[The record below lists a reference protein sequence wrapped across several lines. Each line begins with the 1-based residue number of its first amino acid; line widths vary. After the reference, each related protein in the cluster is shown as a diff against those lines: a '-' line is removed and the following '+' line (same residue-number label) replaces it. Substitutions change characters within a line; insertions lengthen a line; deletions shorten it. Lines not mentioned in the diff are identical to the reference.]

1 MEPAGGRVITLSILM
16 AGQVGP
22 TGRAMGATCPTV
34 DVVILTWNDGPLL
47 GAAIA
52 SVTASEGV
60 DPRVVVVD
68 NGSEPPAT
76 VPDGVTL
83 VRLPENRGVAAGRN
97 IGIRAGTADLVCLLD
112 SDAQLGPRSLRT
124 LVEGLR
130 EAEADVAVPCFT
142 AQAPTASAGAAP
154 DLADKARR
162 VLGRTAEYRP
172 LGAPQG
178 SVLEAERPWW
188 PVDFGIGACQ
198 LFRRSAWEA
207 VGGIDESFFY
217 GPEDVD
223 FCLRI
228 KQGGGLVVQ
237 VAGDPVHHPPRRI
250 HRRPIN
256 RRGMAHAW
264 AVARYYHRHRAWLR
278 GRHAPTDPAPYPD
291 PHPHPRRTA

>member
-1 MEPAGGRVITLSILM
+1 
-16 AGQVGP
+16 
-22 TGRAMGATCPTV
+22 MGATCPTV

-47 GAAIA
+47 DAAIA

-60 DPRVVVVD
+60 DTRIVVVD

-97 IGIRAGTADLVCLLD
+97 VGIRIGSADLVCLLD
-112 SDAQLGPRSLRT
+112 SDAELGPRSLRT
-124 LVEGLR
+124 LVEGLKG
-130 EAEADVAVPCFT
+130 AGADVAVPCFT

-172 LGAPQG
+172 LGPSSATGPG
-178 SVLEAERPWW
+178 VATGAAAVLDPGPRWW

-198 LFRRSAWEA
+198 LFRRSAWDA

-228 KQGGGLVVQ
+228 KQAGGLVVQ

-256 RRGMAHAW
+256 RRGVAHAW

-278 GRHAPTDPAPYPD
+278 SSPTA
-291 PHPHPRRTA
+291 RRP

>member
-1 MEPAGGRVITLSILM
+1 
-16 AGQVGP
+16 
-22 TGRAMGATCPTV
+22 MGAACPTV

-47 GAAIA
+47 NAAIA
-52 SVTASEGV
+52 SVMASEGV
-60 DPRVVVVD
+60 EARIVVVD
-68 NGSEPPAT
+68 NGSQPPAT
-76 VPDGVTL
+76 VPDGVNL

-97 IGIRAGTADLVCLLD
+97 VGIRAGTADLVCLLD
-112 SDAQLGPRSLRT
+112 SDAELGPRSLRN
-124 LVEGLR
+124 LVDGL
-130 EAEADVAVPCFT
+130 EQAGAEVAVPCFT
-142 AQAPTASAGAAP
+142 AQSPTASAGAAP

-172 LGAPQG
+172 LGPEVPTGNAASADSTASTVG
-178 SVLEAERPWW
+178 VLVAEPPWW

-228 KQGGGLVVQ
+228 KQAGGLVVQ
-237 VAGDPVHHPPRRI
+237 VAGEPVHHPPRRI

-278 GRHAPTDPAPYPD
+278 SSPVGD
-291 PHPHPRRTA
+291 

>member
-1 MEPAGGRVITLSILM
+1 MGRSSCPA
-16 AGQVGP
+16 A
-22 TGRAMGATCPTV
+22 CPLV

-47 GAAIA
+47 SAAID
-52 SVTASEGV
+52 SVVASEGV
-60 DPRVVVVD
+60 EARIVVVD
-68 NGSEPPAT
+68 NGSEPPAI
-76 VPDGVTL
+76 VPDGVHL

-97 IGIRAGTADLVCLLD
+97 VGIRAGTAGLVCLLD
-112 SDAQLGPRSLRT
+112 SDAELGPRSLRN
-124 LVEGLR
+124 LVDGLEGAG
-130 EAEADVAVPCFT
+130 AEVAVPCFT
-142 AQAPTASAGAAP
+142 AQTPTASAGAAP
-154 DLADKARR
+154 HLTDKARR

-172 LGAPQG
+172 LAPPAFDE
-178 SVLEAERPWW
+178 LETGPGWW

-198 LFRRSAWEA
+198 LFRRSAWEG

-228 KQGGGLVVQ
+228 KQAGGLVVQ

-264 AVARYYHRHRAWLR
+264 AVARYYHRHRAWL
-278 GRHAPTDPAPYPD
+278 HSSSPTAARP
-291 PHPHPRRTA
+291 

>member
-1 MEPAGGRVITLSILM
+1 
-16 AGQVGP
+16 
-22 TGRAMGATCPTV
+22 MGSPRRTV

-47 GAAIA
+47 SAAIA
-52 SVTASEGV
+52 SVMASEEV
-60 DPRVVVVD
+60 EARIVVVD
-68 NGSEPPAT
+68 NGSEPPAA
-76 VPDGVTL
+76 VPEGVNL
-83 VRLPENRGVAAGRN
+83 IRLPENRGVAAGRN

-112 SDAQLGPRSLRT
+112 SDAELGPGSLRN
-124 LVEGLR
+124 LVDGL
-130 EAEADVAVPCFT
+130 EQAGADVAVPCFT

-154 DLADKARR
+154 HLTDKARR

-172 LGAPQG
+172 LGLPAPTATATTLLSAPTG
-178 SVLEAERPWW
+178 TVAPAPDRPEAGARWW

-228 KQGGGLVVQ
+228 KQAGGLVVQ

-278 GRHAPTDPAPYPD
+278 SSPAARP
-291 PHPHPRRTA
+291 

>member
-1 MEPAGGRVITLSILM
+1 
-16 AGQVGP
+16 
-22 TGRAMGATCPTV
+22 MGCSPRPTV

-52 SVTASEGV
+52 SVTGGEGV
-60 DPRVVVVD
+60 DTRIVVVD

-83 VRLPENRGVAAGRN
+83 IRLPENRGVAAGRN
-97 IGIRAGTADLVCLLD
+97 VGIRAGSADLVCLLD
-112 SDAQLGPRSLRT
+112 SDAELGPCSLRS
-124 LVEGLR
+124 LVEGL
-130 EAEADVAVPCFT
+130 EESGADVAVPCFT

-172 LGAPQG
+172 LGAPGPAG
-178 SVLEAERPWW
+178 SGATTGVLEAGPRWW

-198 LFRRSAWEA
+198 LFRRSAWDA
-207 VGGIDESFFY
+207 VGGIDETFFY

-228 KQGGGLVVQ
+228 KQIGGLVVQ

-278 GRHAPTDPAPYPD
+278 SSPAP
-291 PHPHPRRTA
+291 RS

>member
-1 MEPAGGRVITLSILM
+1 MGRS
-16 AGQVGP
+16 
-22 TGRAMGATCPTV
+22 TCPAVSPVV

-47 GAAIA
+47 GAALA
-52 SVTASEGV
+52 SVAASEGV
-60 DPRVVVVD
+60 DARIVVVD
-68 NGSEPPAT
+68 NGSEPPAA
-76 VPDGVTL
+76 VPEGVAL
-83 VRLPENRGVAAGRN
+83 IRLPENRGVAAGRN
-97 IGIRAGTADLVCLLD
+97 VGIRAGTADLVCLLD
-112 SDAQLGPRSLRT
+112 SDAELGPRSLRN
-124 LVEGLR
+124 LVDGL
-130 EAEADVAVPCFT
+130 EQAGADVAVPCFT

-172 LGAPQG
+172 LGR
-178 SVLEAERPWW
+178 SEVERPWW

-198 LFRRSAWEA
+198 VFRRSAWEA

-228 KQGGGLVVQ
+228 KQSGGLVVQ

-264 AVARYYHRHRAWLR
+264 AVARYYHRHRTWLR
-278 GRHAPTDPAPYPD
+278 SSPTASPTPN
-291 PHPHPRRTA
+291 

>member
-1 MEPAGGRVITLSILM
+1 
-16 AGQVGP
+16 
-22 TGRAMGATCPTV
+22 MGASCPLI

-47 GAAIA
+47 DAAIA
-52 SVTASEGV
+52 SVVASEGV
-60 DPRVVVVD
+60 EARIVVVD
-68 NGSEPPAT
+68 NGSEPPAA
-76 VPDGVTL
+76 VPDGVHL
-83 VRLPENRGVAAGRN
+83 VSLPENRGVAAGRN
-97 IGIRAGTADLVCLLD
+97 VGIRAGTADLVCLLD
-112 SDAQLGPRSLRT
+112 SDAELGPRSLRN
-124 LVEGLR
+124 LVDGL
-130 EAEADVAVPCFT
+130 AEAGADLAVPCFT

-154 DLADKARR
+154 DLTDKARR

-172 LGAPQG
+172 LGAEPVPFGTAGGAGAATALLQAG
-178 SVLEAERPWW
+178 PRWW

-228 KQGGGLVVQ
+228 KQAGGLVVQ
-237 VAGDPVHHPPRRI
+237 IAGDPVHHPPRRI

-256 RRGMAHAW
+256 RRGVAHAW

-278 GRHAPTDPAPYPD
+278 SSPTARP
-291 PHPHPRRTA
+291 

>member
-1 MEPAGGRVITLSILM
+1 
-16 AGQVGP
+16 
-22 TGRAMGATCPTV
+22 MGATCPTV

-47 GAAIA
+47 AAAIA
-52 SVTASEGV
+52 SVTGSEAV
-60 DPRVVVVD
+60 DTRIVVVD
-68 NGSEPPAT
+68 NGSEPAAT
-76 VPDGVTL
+76 VPEGVTL
-83 VRLPENRGVAAGRN
+83 IRLAENRGVAAGRN

-112 SDAQLGPRSLRT
+112 SDAELGPRSLRT
-124 LVEGLR
+124 LAAGLEG
-130 EAEADVAVPCFT
+130 AGADVAVPCFT

-172 LGAPQG
+172 LGPRPRAASG
-178 SVLEAERPWW
+178 AATATLEAGPPWW

-228 KQGGGLVVQ
+228 KQAGGLVVQ

-278 GRHAPTDPAPYPD
+278 SSPTRP
-291 PHPHPRRTA
+291 